1 MYFYQFNIGDYQSH
15 TAHLSDIEDL
25 AYRRLLDWYYLHE
38 MPISTDVDEV
48 ARQIRMRSHTESI
61 AIVLREFFK
70 LTDIGWINGRAD
82 IEIAKVNEKSDK
94 ARQSAKTRWLKKD
107 DANAL
112 QPQSE
117 GNATHNT
124 IHNTH
129 NTYKDANASMSGTAF
144 PTCPHQKILT
154 LYKKHLGH
162 LQQPRVWEGNR
173 ATMLRQ
179 RWLQASKPS
188 SFSPEGYKT
197 ESDGLVWWDS
207 FFAYI
212 ANDTSLARGFETKDR
227 TWRPDLPWILNA
239 TNFQKII
246 DGKYNK

>member
-48 ARQIRMRSHTESI
+48 ARQIRMRSHTDSI

-112 QPQSE
+112 QTQSDS
-117 GNATHNT
+117 NATHDT
-124 IHNTH
+124 LHITH

-179 RWLQASKPS
+179 RWVQASKPS
-188 SFSPEGYKT
+188 TFSPEGYKT
-197 ESDGLVWWDS
+197 EFDGLVWWDS

-212 ANDTSLARGFETKDR
+212 ANDTKLSSGFESQGR
-227 TWRPDLPWILNA
+227 LWRPDLPWIVNS
-239 TNFQKII
+239 TNFAKII
-246 DGKYNK
+246 DGKYDK